1 MNKSYE
7 CCQWIAAKTKAKT
20 KASDSALITFAYLN
34 TAKTT
39 DWGIETK

>member
-7 CCQWIAAKTKAKT
+7 CCQWIAAKTKA
-20 KASDSALITFAYLN
+20 SDSALITFAYLD

-39 DWGIETK
+39 DQGIETK